1 MFVFQD
7 TMIYY
12 TQKNERN
19 MRYLA
24 NLILFL
30 SLFEGLLY
38 KKIEDEKVTEM
49 NEGRASYTVID
60 IMEPLK
66 NKC

>member
-7 TMIYY
+7 TMIYC
-12 TQKNERN
+12 TQKNDRN
-19 MRYLA
+19 TCALA

-38 KKIEDEKVTEM
+38 KKIEKEKVTKM
-49 NEGRASYTVID
+49 NDGHPSYRHNGTI
-60 IMEPLK
+60 
-66 NKC
+66 